1 MVIFEN
7 KKMMCDMLNN
17 ILSIRVN
24 VVNQYFL
31 NIISKDS
38 HNSELVRLYEPLEEV
53 FRSEDAAV
61 RAYLNSGVKKNP
73 NDNLDSNDVNGQRD
87 IE

>member
-1 MVIFEN
+1 MIIFDN

-31 NIISKDS
+31 HIISRDLKND
-38 HNSELVRLYEPLEEV
+38 ELVRLYEPLEEV
-53 FRSEDAAV
+53 FRGEDWMIK
-61 RAYLNSGVKKNP
+61 AYLASGVKK
-73 NDNLDSNDVNGQRD
+73 ST
-87 IE
+87 

>member
-1 MVIFEN
+1 MVSIYKPTYDNMVIFEN

-31 NIISKDS
+31 NIISLDS
-38 HNSELVRLYEPLEEV
+38 RNPELVRL
-53 FRSEDAAV
+53 
-61 RAYLNSGVKKNP
+61 
-73 NDNLDSNDVNGQRD
+73 
-87 IE
+87 